1 MENNL
6 VRARIDLNALAHNL
20 DQIRTIVG
28 PKTRIMGVVKG
39 DAYGHGLVPVAACL
53 ARSGV
58 DALGVMDLHEALVI
72 RDAGFEDLPVYILAG
87 FEPGHMDELVKRDL
101 IPFIYEA
108 RLARELNQAA
118 RRFDRKVRVNLKIDT
133 GMNRLG
139 VPFDQAEGF
148 LDAVSGLDHLEV
160 TGLATHLSEADLE
173 DSSFI
178 ERQLDRFEDAIEIG
192 TSKGYYLTANSA
204 ANSAAVLSRPR
215 SYYHMVRP
223 GLMLYGAAPGRHL
236 TERADLRPVMS
247 VTSQV
252 IQVKKIGPGSP
263 VSYGRTWTA
272 SRDTLLA
279 TLPVGYAHGYNRRL
293 SSQGHVLIRGQRAPI
308 RGLICMNLM
317 MADVTHIPEA
327 CPGDEV
333 VLLGSQDRE
342 VITGDSLAEKIG
354 TISYEVYCTF
364 GGLNH
369 REYIGEAE

>member
-6 VRARIDLNALAHNL
+6 IRARIDLNALAHNL
-20 DQIRTIVG
+20 AQTRVIVG
-28 PKTRIMGVVKG
+28 PQIRIMGVVKG

-72 RDAGFEDLPVYILAG
+72 RDAGLEDIPVYILAG
-87 FEPGHMDELVKRDL
+87 FESEHMDEIVKRDL
-101 IPFIYEA
+101 IPFIYDV

-118 RRFDRKVRVNLKIDT
+118 RGLARKVRVTLKIDT

-160 TGLATHLSEADLE
+160 TGLATHLSEADFE

-192 TSKGYYLTANSA
+192 TTKGYYLTANSA
-204 ANSAAVLSRPR
+204 ANSAAVLSHPR
-215 SYYHMVRP
+215 SYYQMVRP
-223 GLMLYGAAPGRHL
+223 GLMLYGAPPGRHQ
-236 TERADLRPVMS
+236 TGRADLRPVMS
-247 VTSQV
+247 VTSRV
-252 IQVKKIGPGSP
+252 IQVKKIEPGSP
-263 VSYGRTWTA
+263 VSYGRTWIA
-272 SRDTLLA
+272 SQDTLLA
-279 TLPVGYAHGYNRRL
+279 TLPVGYVHGYNRRL
-293 SSQGHVLIRGQRAPI
+293 SDQGYVLIRGQKAPI
-308 RGLICMNLM
+308 RGRVCMNLM

-327 CPGDEV
+327 RPGDEV
-333 VLLGSQDRE
+333 VLLGSQDTE

-364 GGLNH
+364 GGLNY